1 MARLNKIQKYAVLW
15 LNSQGWPPTKI
26 ANELSLTDS
35 QVTNTVRSTGASG
48 EEPKIKTVSS
58 PVKNQSPSKNLM
70 ITESA
75 GKTRSVSIMT
85 KEASQL
91 NDDFKK
97 TANAVPKRQKGIFRP
112 NP

>member
-1 MARLNKIQKYAVLW
+1 MAKLNKTQKYAVLW
-15 LNSQGWPPTKI
+15 LNSQGWAATKI
-26 ANELSLTDS
+26 ASELSLTDN
-35 QVTNTVRSTGASG
+35 QVANTVKSNDLSG

-58 PVKNQSPSKNLM
+58 PVKQQSPPKSLM

-91 NDDFKK
+91 NDEFKK
-97 TANAVPKRQKGIFRP
+97 NANAVPKRQKGIFRP
-112 NP
+112 NS

>member
-1 MARLNKIQKYAVLW
+1 MARLNKTQKYAVLW
-15 LNSQGWPPTKI
+15 LNSQGWAPTKI

-35 QVTNTVRSTGASG
+35 QVENAVKSGGTSG

-58 PVKNQSPSKNLM
+58 PVKQQSPSKNLM

-91 NDDFKK
+91 NDEFKK
-97 TANAVPKRQKGIFRP
+97 NVNSVPKRQKGIFRP
-112 NP
+112 NS